1 LPPDPTEDN
10 EAIREK
16 IKEKV
21 KEWALKKMATQF
33 QSFKKRLSNDF
44 IKKGRT
50 PEFTGPLEKLK
61 NHWVEFVE
69 YKTSAEALARSEVNK
84 ENGAKKKYHH
94 KLGPCGYKIARLSGI
109 TLRPP

>member
-21 KEWALKKMATQF
+21 KECALKKMATQF

-61 NHWVEFVE
+61 NHWTNLWS
-69 YKTSAEALARSEVNK
+69 TSKVFFLDAVFLPEGTGKS
-84 ENGAKKKYHH
+84 
-94 KLGPCGYKIARLSGI
+94 GYRKIS
-109 TLRPP
+109 